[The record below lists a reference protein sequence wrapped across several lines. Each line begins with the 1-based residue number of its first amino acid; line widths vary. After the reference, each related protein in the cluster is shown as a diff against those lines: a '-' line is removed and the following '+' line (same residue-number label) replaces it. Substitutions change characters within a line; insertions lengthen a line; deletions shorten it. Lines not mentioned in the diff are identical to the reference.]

1 MIEIVRQDI
10 RDYMAGARIAGL
22 SIVNSYG
29 SEFLMYHPNRSSKPI
44 WSVVFDETKPSHW
57 VNHERATREEFIDFV
72 MSSTPELAD
81 WLLFNICDIDSGEIF
96 NVE

>member
-1 MIEIVRQDI
+1 MIKIVRQDI
-10 RDYMAGARIAGL
+10 GDYLAGARIAGL

-29 SEFLMYHPNRSSKPI
+29 TEFLMYNPNRSSKPI
-44 WSVVFDETKPSHW
+44 WSVVFDSAKHFHW
-57 VNHERATREEFIDFV
+57 VNHERATREGFIDFV